1 MLLLA
6 GSNGRRSENDAVGD
20 RQSQGSQGQP
30 RGPRPEQDSDSGN
43 DEREE
48 RRNGNDK
55 LHRLTSTCLLDIN
68 TITQAHSTDARY
80 SIDGVRKQYVHK
92 HTWVKIFK
100 INLNSEF

>member
-6 GSNGRRSENDAVGD
+6 GSNGRRSENEAVGD

-30 RGPRPEQDSDSGN
+30 RGPGLGQDSDSGN

-55 LHRLTSTCLLDIN
+55 LHRLTSTRLLDIN
-68 TITQAHSTDARY
+68 TITQAHSTVARY
-80 SIDGVRKQYVHK
+80 FIRWCQKTICPQTHMGENFQ
-92 HTWVKIFK
+92 
-100 INLNSEF
+100 N